1 MSVCGTAWIPS
12 CRHSMFALNSNGLTM
27 DGIAG
32 GQFQSFVWFLSR
44 YLLICRDLH
53 RSVSYFREI

>member
-32 GQFQSFVWFLSR
+32 GQFQSFVWFFVPLSADLQR
-44 YLLICRDLH
+44 FAQICELL
-53 RSVSYFREI
+53 